1 MARLLAVLLLFGL
14 SSPVVAQ
21 QVPETVAGAST
32 INVLQAR
39 ILYEQ
44 GAMFVDVRPQR
55 EWSWGHVQGAAHLDI
70 DTRFAHLKTVDIAR
84 DAPLVVY
91 CDNDLSP
98 RSAEAVR
105 KAVSWGYSQVYFF
118 RSGYFAW
125 QLLDFPLDKSASD
138 ESQLYA
144 LSGGLRRAAD

>member
-1 MARLLAVLLLFGL
+1 MTRLLAVLMVL
-14 SSPVVAQ
+14 SMGFPVMAQ

-55 EWSWGHVQGAAHLDI
+55 EWSWGHVQGATHLDV
-70 DTRFAHLKTVDIAR
+70 DTRFAHLATAAIAR
-84 DAPLVVY
+84 DTPLVVY
-91 CDNDLSP
+91 CDNDFSL

-125 QLLDFPLDKSASD
+125 QLLDFPLDQGESND
-138 ESQLYA
+138 SQLYA
-144 LSGGLRRAAD
+144 VSDGFKRLTD